1 MLLWIFAGQ
10 DETFHLV
17 IGGIFLCLQLFIFTT
32 IQEFIYCYKK
42 LTSWWCFP
50 REMSGI
56 HKNRINLCFG
66 SLFHLECRACLL
78 KKLMTCH
85 VVSFWSVTAKSV
97 NWVVRRTAFPLS
109 QMLSSCHSFILP
121 TRSWQGSWKDGCSYY
136 KQINVELCILS
147 QRFLRAKLKIS
158 APDL

>member
-17 IGGIFLCLQLFIFTT
+17 IGGVFLCLQLFIFTT

-85 VVSFWSVTAKSV
+85 VVSFDQLQPNQSIGLSGRQPSPYPKCSLPVTFYSANTWLAGQLKGWLQLLQA
-97 NWVVRRTAFPLS
+97 NKCRTMHP
-109 QMLSSCHSFILP
+109 
-121 TRSWQGSWKDGCSYY
+121 
-136 KQINVELCILS
+136 
-147 QRFLRAKLKIS
+147 
-158 APDL
+158 